1 MSSTSDVYALLSTG
15 EAYSLE
21 DQLELLAE
29 VTQSFAASLEIEAT
43 LHNAIEKFMQ
53 YLDAE
58 AASIFLLDT
67 DTDADNPDLVCRA
80 CAGPVDISGM
90 RLPGDTG
97 IIGKTVV
104 SRCCQIVRDVSKDPD
119 FAKHVDADTG
129 FVTRSILCTPL
140 IVRQQ
145 CIGALE
151 LINKRG
157 GDGLFDDRDRYLL
170 GALASSAALAIHN
183 ARMADQLVEQERMQ
197 KELELAREIQMD
209 LLPAPGDAGFPVVG
223 MNVPARE
230 VSGDFY
236 DFLQREDGLI
246 YFSLADVSGKG
257 MNAALLMAKVSSL
270 LHHLA
275 RAIADPGE
283 LLARVN
289 VELCESISHGMF
301 VTIVAGFLDP
311 ESGRIDL
318 ANAGHQPPLLH
329 HVDGSFEEIVA
340 TAPPLGVVAGCQ
352 FPVTTLQLDDSS
364 LYLFTDGITESLDE
378 NNRPL
383 AVEGFIEL
391 VRATEYGPA
400 ARRLQGMVAELRKP
414 VVSQRDDITLMVIEI
429 DGDRRPDAM
438 KTQQIFALHFRAE
451 PERLGPVRALVK
463 RAAQSFGCTEAL
475 ADKLVIAVNEACMNV
490 IQHAYRGDG
499 SGEVSL
505 EVRTNGKQVIFRLED
520 QADPIDL
527 KCVQPRDLNELR
539 PGGLGVHFIR
549 EIMDHCEMGHLDK
562 KRGNYLEMRKA
573 ID

>member
-1 MSSTSDVYALLSTG
+1 MNSTPDVYALLERG
-15 EAYSLE
+15 EVYSLE
-21 DQLELLAE
+21 DQLELLAD
-29 VTQSFAASLEIEAT
+29 VTQSFAESLEIEAT
-43 LHNAIEKFMQ
+43 LRNAIEKFMQ
-53 YLDAE
+53 YMDAE

-67 DTDADNPDLVCRA
+67 DADPLNPELVCRA
-80 CAGPVDISGM
+80 CAGPVDISGL
-90 RLPGDTG
+90 RLPGDKG
-97 IIGKTVV
+97 IIGKTVM
-104 SRCCQIVRDVSKDPD
+104 SRTCQIVRDVSKDPD
-119 FAKHVDADTG
+119 FAGQVDAGTG

-140 IVRQQ
+140 IVRQK

-157 GDGLFDDRDRYLL
+157 GDGLFDDRARHLL

-183 ARMADQLVEQERMQ
+183 ARMADRLVEQERMR
-197 KELELAREIQMD
+197 KELELAREIQMH
-209 LLPAPGDAGFPVVG
+209 LLPEPGGDGFPVVG

-236 DFLQREDGLI
+236 DFLKRDDGLI

-275 RAIADPGE
+275 REISDPGE

-289 VELCESISHGMF
+289 TEVCESISHGMF

-311 ESGRIDL
+311 AKRMIEL

-329 HVDGSFEEIVA
+329 HVDGSFEEIAA
-340 TAPPLGVVAGCQ
+340 TAPPLGVVAACA
-352 FPVTTLQLDDSS
+352 FPVTTLKLDDSS
-364 LYLFTDGITESLDE
+364 LYIFTDGVTESLDE
-378 NNRPL
+378 SNSPL
-383 AVEGFIEL
+383 GVDGFIKL
-391 VRATEYGPA
+391 VRDAEFGPA
-400 ARRLQGMVAELRKP
+400 TRRLQGIVRELRKP
-414 VVSQRDDITLMVIEI
+414 VVSQRDDITLMVIET

-463 RAAQSFGCTEAL
+463 RAAQSFGCSEAL

-490 IQHAYRGDG
+490 IQHAYRGDS

-505 EVRTNGKQVIFRLED
+505 EVRTNGTQVIFRLED

-527 KCVQPRDLNELR
+527 QGVKPRDLDELR

-549 EIMDHCEMGHLDK
+549 EIMDHSEMGHLEHM
-562 KRGNYLEMRKA
+562 RGNYLEMRKA